1 MKKLLTLL
9 ALFYLITNSYSQMEV
24 NKYMGMD
31 LGLIKLDLEMK
42 NTEDL
47 ITISE
52 LLLDFMVQEIEESI
66 NSNSIDISVGVN
78 EISYLKQSQV
88 FWKNYIENFTSY
100 IASSY
105 LGGSII
111 NTIWENELKN
121 HYMRR
126 NLELIENHKR
136 WKMDQ

>member
-1 MKKLLTLL
+1 MKKFFTLL
-9 ALFYLITNSYSQMEV
+9 ALFYVITYSYSQIEV
-24 NKYMGMD
+24 NKYMSME

-42 NTEDL
+42 NNEDL

-52 LLLDFMVQEIEESI
+52 LLLDFMTQEIEESI
-66 NSNSIDISVGVN
+66 NSNRIDIGLGIK

-100 IASSY
+100 IVSSY

-136 WKMDQ
+136 WRMDQ